1 MIGSKS
7 MSVQIVLVDLSD
19 HKMDID
25 RNVREGSVG
34 RSVKSRRENS

>member
-7 MSVQIVLVDLSD
+7 MSVQIVLVDLSG

-25 RNVREGSVG
+25 RNVRGIYG
-34 RSVKSRRENS
+34 